1 MNKQF
6 IKFLFISTLL
16 LNPITA
22 KALSNI
28 SNETFNKPENTIN
41 YEIFRENDIRGIA
54 QTDLTDEI
62 VMRIGKAV
70 GTLLQNQLD
79 KSDVTITVGWDARLN
94 SKRIRKS
101 YIQGLLQSGIN
112 AIDIGLVPTGITYF
126 SQYYLKSDSAS
137 MITASHS
144 PAEWGGI
151 KNTIG
156 SIEDIKKKFSS
167 GLFLTGLGTYKKE
180 NIINAYNT
188 MVKAIMSLGLG
199 NWHSIVQE
207 KGLREAIEY
216 ASDMFDNSKPLQGL
230 KIVIDSSN
238 GAVGSI
244 AGEIF
249 EALGS
254 EVVGINTA
262 YDGNFSAHTPDC
274 SKPEALMQAI
284 EKVKETDSDL
294 GIIYDGDG
302 DRAVAV
308 SGKGEFIFGDAL
320 LALLSYD
327 ILKRHPG
334 SKILCDPKVSQ
345 SVLDCIISLGGKAV
359 IVPTGYTYMKQGLS
373 EISDAWI
380 GGEYS
385 GHICP
390 KEYFNI
396 DDGIVT
402 SALLLQYVA
411 QLKENGKTLDDILDQ
426 FPHYEGT
433 PEIRFSGPNE
443 VLQRRN
449 IVQKIKEEFI
459 QEGYDINDI
468 DGVRATFKSE
478 NGWALIRSS
487 NTGPQFTLRAEA
499 KTYEG
504 LEAILDIMLKKIQ
517 KAYPEGNIKNL
528 KNK

>member
-1 MNKQF
+1 M
-6 IKFLFISTLL
+6 I
-16 LNPITA
+16 LNPFLITPTYSS
-22 KALSNI
+22 K
-28 SNETFNKPENTIN
+28 
-41 YEIFRENDIRGIA
+41 
-54 QTDLTDEI
+54 
-62 VMRIGKAV
+62 V
-70 GTLLQNQLD
+70 
-79 KSDVTITVGWDARLN
+79 KSFLGNGSVSLKYSRNFEKEMGVL
-94 SKRIRKS
+94 
-101 YIQGLLQSGIN
+101 
-112 AIDIGLVPTGITYF
+112 IGLGIR
-126 SQYYLKSDSAS
+126 
-137 MITASHS
+137 
-144 PAEWGGI
+144 
-151 KNTIG
+151 
-156 SIEDIKKKFSS
+156 
-167 GLFLTGLGTYKKE
+167 FL
-180 NIINAYNT
+180 
-188 MVKAIMSLGLG
+188 
-199 NWHSIVQE
+199 
-207 KGLREAIEY
+207 RC
-216 ASDMFDNSKPLQGL
+216 
-230 KIVIDSSN
+230 
-238 GAVGSI
+238 
-244 AGEIF
+244 
-249 EALGS
+249 
-254 EVVGINTA
+254 
-262 YDGNFSAHTPDC
+262 NF
-274 SKPEALMQAI
+274 L
-284 EKVKETDSDL
+284 
-294 GIIYDGDG
+294 
-302 DRAVAV
+302 
-308 SGKGEFIFGDAL
+308 
-320 LALLSYD
+320 
-327 ILKRHPG
+327 
-334 SKILCDPKVSQ
+334 
-345 SVLDCIISLGGKAV
+345 KAV